1 MRCGRS
7 ESGGGSQQPPL
18 HPPFPCIGAAS
29 GDGLRLPACNAGLQL
44 PACLSAALLM
54 DRSSHRASVL
64 PHRRTTTPSMPCWTT
79 APIMPQC
86 CPIEGLQLP
95 ASFVV
100 RFNAGLQ
107 LPSCLAARPSAGLQ
121 LPACL
126 CAALWKD
133 YSSHHALLGM
143 PCRAQCWTT
152 TPSMP
157 QCCPIPPIMPC
168 CRASVLP
175 YGRTPAPSMPQC
187 CPMEGLQLPA
197 CLASGPNAG
206 LQLPACPA
214 LQLPSCLAAQPTS
227 SSHHPQCLSA
237 PPPPPLPAP
246 WGEGKGERGKGGEG
260 GRIGEGFPPPSS
272 LPPPRPLKPHGGPA
286 PIGPP
291 PPRPRGGR
299 FEGL

>member
-1 MRCGRS
+1 MPHGCPQALWGCVGCAAGGLKV
-7 ESGGGSQQPPL
+7 GGGSQKPPL

-86 CPIEGLQLP
+86 RPIEGLQLP

-126 CAALWKD
+126 CDALWKD
-133 YSSHHALLGM
+133 YSSHHALLQG
-143 PCRAQCWTT
+143 PVLDYNSQH
-152 TPSMP
+152 
-157 QCCPIPPIMPC
+157 
-168 CRASVLP
+168 ASVLSYTSHHVLLQGPMLP
-175 YGRTPAPSMPQC
+175 YGRTTAPSMPQC
-187 CPMEGLQLPA
+187 CPVKG
-197 CLASGPNAG
+197 
-206 LQLPACPA
+206 
-214 LQLPSCLAAQPTS
+214 LQLPSCLAAGPSAALLLDFS
-227 SSHHPQCLSA
+227 SQHALLQGPVRDYNSQHASV
-237 PPPPPLPAP
+237 LPY
-246 WGEGKGERGKGGEG
+246 
-260 GRIGEGFPPPSS
+260 
-272 LPPPRPLKPHGGPA
+272 
-286 PIGPP
+286 
-291 PPRPRGGR
+291 
-299 FEGL
+299 